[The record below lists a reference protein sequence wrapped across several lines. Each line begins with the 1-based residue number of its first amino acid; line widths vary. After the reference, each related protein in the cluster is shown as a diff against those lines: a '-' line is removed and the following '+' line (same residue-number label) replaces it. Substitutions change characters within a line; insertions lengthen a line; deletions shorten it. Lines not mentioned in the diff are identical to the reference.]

1 MFSPASCCISGCAS
15 LSSSLS
21 GGRRNKTEAFPILLA
36 SQLAGL
42 LGVSEVDLGKLVEV
56 EALAD

>member
-21 GGRRNKTEAFPILLA
+21 GAAETRRKLSYFIGEP
-36 SQLAGL
+36 AGGP